1 MEEKLMRVREVAE
14 MLSMSLQATYKFISK
29 TEDFPEGINLGVR
42 MKRWKRS
49 EVLEW
54 IEKRSDKES

>member
-1 MEEKLMRVREVAE
+1 MEEKLMKARDVAE
-14 MLSMSLQATYKFISK
+14 MLSMSLQATYRFIRE

-42 MKRWKRS
+42 IKRWKRS

-54 IEKRSDKES
+54 IEKRGDKES

>member
-1 MEEKLMRVREVAE
+1 MRVHEVAE
-14 MLSMSLQATYKFISK
+14 MLSMSLQSTYRFISK

-42 MKRWKRS
+42 IKRWKRS

-54 IEKRSDKES
+54 IEKKSDKES

>member
-1 MEEKLMRVREVAE
+1 MEEKLMKVSEVAK
-14 MLSMSLQATYKFISK
+14 MLSMSLRATYRFIRE

-49 EVLEW
+49 EILEW
-54 IEKRSDKES
+54 IEKKSDKES

>member
-1 MEEKLMRVREVAE
+1 MEEKLMKVREIAE
-14 MLSMSLQATYKFISK
+14 LLSLSLQGTYRLINRTK
-29 TEDFPEGINLGVR
+29 DFPEGINLGVR

-54 IEKRSDKES
+54 IEKKSDQES